1 MNGFTGYK
9 IAVIGDRESVMGF
22 RALGLDVFPAEPENV
37 KQVFS
42 EALRAESP
50 AYAILYITEELTI
63 PLRAEIDALK
73 DELVPAVIPIPSKN
87 GTLNLGM
94 TALNRAVERA
104 VGRNIL

>member
-1 MNGFTGYK
+1 MNGYR

-22 RALGLDVFPAEPENV
+22 RALGLDVFPAV
-37 KQVFS
+37 KEDVKEVFT
-42 EALRAESP
+42 AVLQAEDP

-63 PLRAEIDALK
+63 PLKTEIAALK

-94 TALNRAVERA
+94 EALNSAVERA
-104 VGRNIL
+104 VGSNIL

>member
-1 MNGFTGYK
+1 MNGYK

-22 RALGLDVFPAEPENV
+22 RALGLDVFPAEEENA
-37 KQVFS
+37 KAVFATVIMT
-42 EALRAESP
+42 EDP

-73 DELVPAVIPIPSKN
+73 DELIPAIIPIPSKN

-94 TALNRAVERA
+94 TALNHAVERA
-104 VGRNIL
+104 VGSNIL

>member
-1 MNGFTGYK
+1 MNGYR

-22 RALGLDVFPAEPENV
+22 RALGLDVFPAEEDNV
-37 KQVFS
+37 KAVFRGVV
-42 EALRAESP
+42 RAEDP

-73 DELVPAVIPIPSKN
+73 DELTPAIIPIPSKN

-94 TALNRAVERA
+94 TALNNAVERA
-104 VGRNIL
+104 VGSNIL

>member
-1 MNGFTGYK
+1 MNGYK

-22 RALGLDVFPAEPENV
+22 RALGLDVFPAEEESA
-37 KQVFS
+37 KAVF
-42 EALRAESP
+42 ATVIKAEDP

-73 DELVPAVIPIPSKN
+73 GELIPAIIPIPSKN

-94 TALNRAVERA
+94 TALNHAVERA
-104 VGRNIL
+104 VGSNIL